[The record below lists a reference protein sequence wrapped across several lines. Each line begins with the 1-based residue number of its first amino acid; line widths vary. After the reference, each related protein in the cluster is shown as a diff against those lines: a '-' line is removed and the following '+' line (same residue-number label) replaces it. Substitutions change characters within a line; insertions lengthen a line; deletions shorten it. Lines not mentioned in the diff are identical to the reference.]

1 MNSITIFCLVA
12 MIASISTQH
21 LSKKDSMKISSQL
34 HTNKVSKLQI
44 TIHDCI
50 SDPPIKTEKMK
61 TTIDNATN
69 STILHVN
76 LCDMNPNLDM
86 TYPYTFKYDK
96 KG

>member
-1 MNSITIFCLVA
+1 
-12 MIASISTQH
+12 
-21 LSKKDSMKISSQL
+21 MKISNQL

-50 SDPPIKTEKMK
+50 SETQIKTEKMK
-61 TTIDNATN
+61 TSFDNATN

-76 LCDMNPNLDM
+76 LCDMNPNLDI
-86 TYPYTFKYDK
+86 TYPYTFIYDR